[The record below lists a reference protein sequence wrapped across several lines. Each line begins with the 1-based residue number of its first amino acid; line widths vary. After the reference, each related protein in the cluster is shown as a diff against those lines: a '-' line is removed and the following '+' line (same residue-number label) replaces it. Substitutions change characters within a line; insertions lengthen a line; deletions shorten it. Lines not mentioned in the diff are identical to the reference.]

1 MNSLP
6 IDDVLPA
13 LRDALANRHEAVLEA
28 PPGAG
33 KTTRVPLALLNEPWL
48 AGQTILMLEPR
59 RLAARAAAE
68 RLASELGEKVGETV
82 GYRIRLD
89 SKVGPNT
96 RIEVV
101 TEGILTRRLQ
111 DDPALDGVG
120 LLIFDEYH
128 ERSLDADL
136 ALALSLNGRDLF
148 RDEQPLKILLMSA
161 TLEGERLAGLLDDA
175 PILRSE
181 GRMFPVQMR
190 WGRPYQVGEFI
201 EPRLVQTIL
210 DALQDET
217 GSVLVFL
224 PGQAEIR
231 RVNQQL
237 ADALGDRSDVL
248 LCPLHGELDLNA
260 QRAAIDP
267 APAGKRKVVLATNI
281 AETSL
286 TINGVRVV
294 IDAGLARVPRFDPGS
309 GMTRLDTQRISRASA
324 TQRAGRAGRLEPG
337 VCYRL
342 WSEDQHEGL
351 AAYGSAEILAA
362 DLAGLALQ
370 LARWGVTPAQLVW
383 LDVPPTAAYAQAQD
397 LLQRLGALNDDKLT
411 AHGQKMAELPAH
423 PRIAHLLLRGQD
435 LGLAV
440 TACDVAAL
448 LGERDILRGGGADLH
463 SRLALL
469 SGEERAR
476 GSQGGVQRAKQLA
489 RQYRGYLRGRAT
501 QPVADPEHPRWLGAL
516 NDDKLT
522 AHGQKMAELPAHPRI
537 AHLLLRGQDLGLAA
551 TACDVAALLGE
562 RDILRGGGADL
573 HSRLALLSGEE
584 RARGT
589 QGGVQRAKQ
598 LARQYRGYLRGRATQ
613 PVADPEHPRWLGALL
628 ALAYPDR
635 VAQQR
640 RPGGAE
646 YRLANGRAAVFAE
659 ADSLMK
665 QAWLVIADL
674 GSRQGQREERIYLA
688 ADFDPTLFDT
698 VLAEQVRNVDQLDW
712 DEREGV
718 LRAERQRKVGEL
730 VLSREPLSGL
740 DENARSQA
748 LVNLV
753 RRKGLELLPW
763 TPELRQ
769 WQARV
774 RLLRELDTGKTSE
787 WPDVSDSALLASLEH
802 WLMPYLGKV
811 SRLSH
816 FANLDISSYLH
827 NLLPWPLPQRLDE
840 LAPQHLKVPS
850 GSSVRLDYSEHP
862 PILAVRLQELFGL
875 ADTPRIAGGRQVV
888 KLHLLSPA
896 RRPVQVTQDLANFW
910 RSTYAEVK
918 KDLKGRYPKHY
929 WPDDPLVAEATA
941 RIKPR
946 K

>member
-1 MNSLP
+1 MISLP
-6 IDDVLPA
+6 IDEVLPA
-13 LRDALANRHEAVLEA
+13 LRQALGERHETVLEA

-33 KTTRVPLALLNEPWL
+33 KTTRVPLALLDEPWL

-68 RLASELGEKVGETV
+68 RLAEELGEKVGETV
-82 GYRIRLD
+82 GYRIRLE
-89 SKVGPNT
+89 SKVGPGT

-111 DDPALDGVG
+111 DDPALEGVG
-120 LLIFDEYH
+120 LLIFDEFH

-136 ALALSLNGRDLF
+136 ALALSLNGREMF

-161 TLEGERLAGLLDDA
+161 TLEGERLSSLLGEA
-175 PILRSE
+175 PVVRSE
-181 GRMFPVQMR
+181 GRMFPVTTR
-190 WGRPYQVGEFI
+190 WGRPFQPGEFI
-201 EPRLVQTIL
+201 EPRVVQTVL
-210 DALQDET
+210 EAVNDES

-231 RVNQQL
+231 RVHQQL
-237 ADALGDRSDVL
+237 EETLGSQPQIL
-248 LCPLHGELDLNA
+248 LCPLHGELDLAA
-260 QRAAIDP
+260 QRAAIEP
-267 APAGKRKVVLATNI
+267 APPGKRKVVLATNI

-286 TINGVRVV
+286 TIDGVRVV

-342 WSEDQHEGL
+342 WSEAQHEQL
-351 AAYGSAEILAA
+351 AAYGSAEILQA

-370 LARWGVTPAQLVW
+370 LARWGVAVEQLVW
-383 LDVPPTAAYAQAQD
+383 LDVPPAAAYAQARD
-397 LLQRLGALNDDKLT
+397 LLQRLGALACKAGEAATLT
-411 AHGQKMAELPAH
+411 RHGKAMAELPAH
-423 PRIAHLLLRGQD
+423 PRIAHLLLRGQA
-435 LGLAV
+435 LGLASM
-440 TACDVAAL
+440 ACDVAAL
-448 LGERDILRGGGADLH
+448 LGERDIQRGGGADLH

-469 SGEERAR
+469 AGEERVAR
-476 GSQGGVQRAKQLA
+476 GGQGGVQRARQLA
-489 RQYRGYLRGRAT
+489 RQYRGYLRGKASE
-501 QPVADPEHPRWLGAL
+501 PVADPEH
-516 NDDKLT
+516 
-522 AHGQKMAELPAHPRI
+522 
-537 AHLLLRGQDLGLAA
+537 
-551 TACDVAALLGE
+551 
-562 RDILRGGGADL
+562 
-573 HSRLALLSGEE
+573 S
-584 RARGT
+584 
-589 QGGVQRAKQ
+589 
-598 LARQYRGYLRGRATQ
+598 
-613 PVADPEHPRWLGALL
+613 RWLGALL

-640 RPGGAE
+640 RAGGAE
-646 YRLANGRAAVFAE
+646 YRLANGRAAMFSE
-659 ADSLMK
+659 IDSLMK
-665 QAWLVIADL
+665 QPWLVVADL

-688 ADFDPTLFDT
+688 AEFDPGLFDT
-698 VLAEQVRNVDQLDW
+698 VLAEQVSVVDQLDW

-730 VLSREPLSGL
+730 VLGREPLTGL
-740 DENARSQA
+740 DEAARSQA

-774 RLLRELDTGKTSE
+774 ALLRQLDLADKGQSE
-787 WPDVSDSALLASLEH
+787 WPDVSDPALLASMEH
-802 WLMPYLGKV
+802 WLAPYLGRV

-816 FANLDISSYLH
+816 FANLELANIIH

-840 LAPQHLKVPS
+840 LAPHHLSVPS
-850 GSSVRLDYSEHP
+850 GSSIRLDYSEQP

-875 ADTPRIAGGRQVV
+875 AETPRIAGGRQVV

-941 RIKPR
+941 RAKPR

>member
-1 MNSLP
+1 MISLP
-6 IDDVLPA
+6 IDAVLPA
-13 LRDALANRHEAVLEA
+13 LRRALSERHEAVLEA

-33 KTTRVPLALLNEPWL
+33 KTTRVPLALLDAPWL
-48 AGQTILMLEPR
+48 AGQRIVMLEPR

-111 DDPALDGVG
+111 ADPALEGVG
-120 LLIFDEYH
+120 LLIFDEFH

-136 ALALSLNGRDLF
+136 ALALSLNGRELL
-148 RDEQPLKILLMSA
+148 RDDPPLKILLMSA
-161 TLEGERLAGLLDDA
+161 TLEGERLSRLLDDA
-175 PILRSE
+175 PVVSSQ
-181 GRMFPVQMR
+181 GRMHPVEMR
-190 WGRPYQVGEFI
+190 WGRPFQPGEFI
-201 EPRLVQTIL
+201 EPRVV
-210 DALQDET
+210 DAVLQAVADES
-217 GSVLVFL
+217 GSLLVFL

-231 RVNQQL
+231 RVHQSLQ
-237 ADALGDRSDVL
+237 DALGDRRDLL

-260 QRAAIDP
+260 QRAAIEP
-267 APAGKRKVVLATNI
+267 APHGLRKIVLATNI

-286 TINGVRVV
+286 TIDGVRVV

-342 WSEDQHEGL
+342 WSEAQHDQL
-351 AAYGSAEILAA
+351 AAHGAAEILQA
-362 DLAGLALQ
+362 DLAGMALQ
-370 LARWGVTPAQLVW
+370 LSRWGVTPDQLQW
-383 LDVPPTAAYAQAQD
+383 LDQPPTAACSQAQD
-397 LLQRLGALNDDKLT
+397 LLTRLGAFRPGSRDTLSE
-411 AHGQKMAELPAH
+411 HGQAMAELPAH

-435 LGLAV
+435 LGLGDM
-440 TACDVAAL
+440 ACDVAAL

-463 SRLALL
+463 TRLALL
-469 SGEERAR
+469 SGESRAAR
-476 GSQGGVQRAKQLA
+476 GSQGGVQRARQLS
-489 RQYRGYLRGRAT
+489 RQYRGMLRGKARTAV
-501 QPVADPEHPRWLGAL
+501 PDAD
-516 NDDKLT
+516 
-522 AHGQKMAELPAHPRI
+522 
-537 AHLLLRGQDLGLAA
+537 
-551 TACDVAALLGE
+551 
-562 RDILRGGGADL
+562 
-573 HSRLALLSGEE
+573 
-584 RARGT
+584 
-589 QGGVQRAKQ
+589 
-598 LARQYRGYLRGRATQ
+598 
-613 PVADPEHPRWLGALL
+613 HPRWLGALL

-640 RPGGAE
+640 REGGGE

-659 ADSLMK
+659 ADALMK
-665 QAWLVIADL
+665 YPWLVIADL

-688 ADFDPTLFDT
+688 ADFDPALFDG
-698 VLAEQVRNVDQLDW
+698 VLAEQVETLDLLDW
-712 DEREGV
+712 DERENV

-730 VLSREPLSGL
+730 VLGREPLPGL
-740 DENARSQA
+740 DEDARARA
-748 LVNLV
+748 LLGLV
-753 RRKGLELLPW
+753 RRKGLALLPW

-774 RLLRELDTGKTSE
+774 ALLRQIDLDKDGHSE
-787 WPDVSDSALLASLEH
+787 WPDLGDEALLGTLED
-802 WLMPYLGKV
+802 WLQPYVGKV

-816 FANLDISSYLH
+816 FAQLDLSSILR
-827 NLLPWPLPQRLDE
+827 NQLPWPLPQRLDDW
-840 LAPQHLKVPS
+840 APVHLHVPS
-850 GSSVRLDYSEHP
+850 GSNIRLDYSETP

-875 ADTPRIAGGRQVV
+875 ADTPRIAQGRLQV

-896 RRPVQVTQDLANFW
+896 RRPVQVTQDLASFW
-910 RSTYAEVK
+910 RTTYAEVK

-941 RIKPR
+941 RAKPR
-946 K
+946 KS

>member
-6 IDDVLPA
+6 IDEVLPA
-13 LRDALANRHEAVLEA
+13 LRAALASRHEAVLEA

-33 KTTRVPLALLNEPWL
+33 KTTRVPLALLDQDWL

-89 SKVGPNT
+89 SKVGPRT

-111 DDPALDGVG
+111 DDPALEGVG
-120 LLIFDEYH
+120 LLIFDEFH

-136 ALALSLNGRDLF
+136 ALALSLNGRELF
-148 RDEQPLKILLMSA
+148 REEQPLKILLMSA
-161 TLEGERLAGLLDDA
+161 TLEGERLSTLLGDA

-181 GRMFPVQMR
+181 GRMFPVTQR
-190 WGRPYQVGEFI
+190 WGRPFQPGEFI
-201 EPRLVQTIL
+201 EPRVVQTVL
-210 DALQDET
+210 EALNDES
-217 GSVLVFL
+217 GSLLVFL

-231 RVNQQL
+231 RVHQQL
-237 ADALGDRSDVL
+237 AEALGERSEVL
-248 LCPLHGELDLNA
+248 LCPLHGELDLAA

-267 APAGKRKVVLATNI
+267 APAGQRKVVLATNI

-294 IDAGLARVPRFDPGS
+294 VDAGLARVPRFDPGS

-342 WSEDQHEGL
+342 WSADQQEQL
-351 AAYGSAEILAA
+351 AAYASAEILQA

-370 LARWGVTPAQLVW
+370 LARWGVTPNQLAW
-383 LDVPPTAAYAQAQD
+383 LDAPPSAAYAQAQD
-397 LLQRLGALNDDKLT
+397 LLLRLGAIKDDGSLSQ
-411 AHGQKMAELPAH
+411 HGQAMAELPAH
-423 PRIAHLLLRGQD
+423 PRIAHLLLRGQS
-435 LGLAV
+435 LGLASM
-440 TACDVAAL
+440 ACDVAAL
-448 LGERDILRGGGADLH
+448 LGERDILRGAGADLH
-463 SRLALL
+463 SRLLLL
-469 SGEERAR
+469 SGEERAAR
-476 GSQGGVQRAKQLA
+476 GAQGGVQRARQLA
-489 RQYRGYLRGRAT
+489 RQYRGYLRG
-501 QPVADPEHPRWLGAL
+501 P
-516 NDDKLT
+516 
-522 AHGQKMAELPAHPRI
+522 AESA
-537 AHLLLRGQDLGLAA
+537 
-551 TACDVAALLGE
+551 
-562 RDILRGGGADL
+562 
-573 HSRLALLSGEE
+573 
-584 RARGT
+584 
-589 QGGVQRAKQ
+589 
-598 LARQYRGYLRGRATQ
+598 
-613 PVADPEHPRWLGALL
+613 VADPEHPRWLGALL

-646 YRLANGRAAVFAE
+646 YRLANGRAAQFGE
-659 ADSLMK
+659 ADNLMK
-665 QAWLVIADL
+665 QPWLVIADL

-688 ADFDPTLFDT
+688 ADLDPALFDN
-698 VLAEQVRNVDQLDW
+698 VLAEQMRQVDQLDW

-730 VLSREPLSGL
+730 VLAREPLTGL
-740 DENARSQA
+740 DESARSQA

-774 RLLRELDTGKTSE
+774 ALLRQLEWADKGESQ
-787 WPDVSDSALLASLEH
+787 WPDVSDTALLAGLEQ
-802 WLMPYLGKV
+802 WLQPYLGKV

-816 FANLDISSYLH
+816 FANLELAGIIH

-840 LAPQHLKVPS
+840 LAPHHLKVPS
-850 GSSVRLDYSEHP
+850 GSSIRLDYSEQP

-929 WPDDPLVAEATA
+929 WPDDPLIAEATA
-941 RIKPR
+941 RAKPR

>member
-6 IDDVLPA
+6 IDAVLPA
-13 LRDALANRHEAVLEA
+13 LRQALADRDEAVLEA

-33 KTTRVPLALLNEPWL
+33 KTTRVPLALLHESWL

-68 RLASELGEKVGETV
+68 RLASELGEGVGETV

-101 TEGILTRRLQ
+101 TEGVLTRRLQ
-111 DDPALDGVG
+111 EDPSLEGVG
-120 LLIFDEYH
+120 LLIFDEFH

-136 ALALSLNGRDLF
+136 ALALSLNGRALF

-161 TLEGERLAGLLDDA
+161 TLEGARLSSLLNDA
-175 PILRSE
+175 PVISSE
-181 GRMFPVQMR
+181 GRMFPVSMQ
-190 WGRPYQVGEFI
+190 WGRPFQPGEFI
-201 EPRLVQTIL
+201 EPRVLQTVL
-210 DALQDET
+210 DALGTES

-237 ADALGDRSDVL
+237 ADAIGDRSDVL
-248 LCPLHGELDLNA
+248 LCPLHGELDLSA
-260 QRAAIDP
+260 QRAAIEP
-267 APAGKRKVVLATNI
+267 APKGKRKVVLATNI

-286 TINGVRVV
+286 TIDGVRVV
-294 IDAGLARVPRFDPGS
+294 IDAGLSRVPRFDPGS

-342 WSEDQHEGL
+342 WSEAQHEQL
-351 AAYGSAEILAA
+351 AAYGAAEILQA

-370 LARWGVTPAQLVW
+370 LARWGVEPAQLTW
-383 LDVPPTAAYAQAQD
+383 LDLPPAAAYAQAQD
-397 LLQRLGALNDDKLT
+397 LLARLGALTRNPGEDWKLT
-411 AHGQKMAELPAH
+411 PHGQSMVEVPAH
-423 PRIAHLLLRGQD
+423 PRIAHLLLRGHE
-435 LGLAV
+435 LGLGAL
-440 TACDVAAL
+440 ACDVAAL
-448 LGERDILRGGGADLH
+448 LGERDILRGAGADLH
-463 SRLALL
+463 SRLTLL
-469 SGEERAR
+469 AGAERAAK
-476 GSQGGVQRAKQLA
+476 GAQGGVQRARQLS
-489 RQYRGYLRGRAT
+489 RQYRGYLRGTVRK
-501 QPVADPEHPRWLGAL
+501 PVADP
-516 NDDKLT
+516 D
-522 AHGQKMAELPAHPRI
+522 
-537 AHLLLRGQDLGLAA
+537 
-551 TACDVAALLGE
+551 
-562 RDILRGGGADL
+562 
-573 HSRLALLSGEE
+573 
-584 RARGT
+584 
-589 QGGVQRAKQ
+589 
-598 LARQYRGYLRGRATQ
+598 
-613 PVADPEHPRWLGALL
+613 HPRWLGALL

-640 RPGGAE
+640 RAGGAE
-646 YRLANGRAAVFAE
+646 YRLANGRAALFSEPDA
-659 ADSLMK
+659 LMK
-665 QAWLVIADL
+665 QPWLVVADL

-688 ADFDPTLFDT
+688 AEFDPDLFDS
-698 VLAEQVRNVDQLDW
+698 VLAEQVTQFDQLDW

-718 LRAERQRKVGEL
+718 FRAERQRKAGEL
-730 VLSREPLSGL
+730 IISREPLTGL
-740 DENARSQA
+740 DDSARGQA
-748 LVNLV
+748 LLALV

-774 RLLRELDTGKTSE
+774 GLLRQMDLQTLSESE
-787 WPDVSDSALLASLEH
+787 WPDVSNDGLLTTLEH
-802 WLMPYLGKV
+802 WLLPYLGKV
-811 SRLSH
+811 TRLSH
-816 FANLDISSYLH
+816 FSNLDLSSILH

-840 LAPQHLKVPS
+840 LAPHHLTVPS
-850 GSSVRLDYSEHP
+850 GSSVRLDYSESP

-875 ADTPRIAGGRQVV
+875 ADTPRIANGRQIV

-929 WPDDPLVAEATA
+929 WPDDPLIAEPTA
-941 RIKPR
+941 RVKPR

>member
-1 MNSLP
+1 MISLP
-6 IDDVLPA
+6 IDEVLPA
-13 LRDALANRHEAVLEA
+13 LREALATRHEAVLEA

-89 SKVGPNT
+89 SKVGPKT

-111 DDPALDGVG
+111 DDPALEGVG
-120 LLIFDEYH
+120 LLIFDEFH

-136 ALALSLNGRDLF
+136 ALALSLNGRELF
-148 RDEQPLKILLMSA
+148 RDDQPLKILLMSA

-181 GRMFPVQMR
+181 GRMYPVAMR
-190 WGRPYQVGEFI
+190 WGRPFQPGEFI

-210 DALQDET
+210 EALNDET

-231 RVNQQL
+231 RVHQQL
-237 ADALGDRSDVL
+237 ADALGESTQVL
-248 LCPLHGELDLNA
+248 LCPLHGELDLAA

-286 TINGVRVV
+286 TIDGVRVV

-309 GMTRLDTQRISRASA
+309 GMTRLDTQRISKASA

-342 WSEDQHEGL
+342 WSQDQHEQL
-351 AAYGSAEILAA
+351 AAYASAEILSA

-370 LARWGVTPAQLVW
+370 LGRWGVTPTQLVW
-383 LDVPPTAAYAQAQD
+383 LDVPPAAAYAQAQD
-397 LLQRLGALNDDKLT
+397 LLGRLGALDGEALT
-411 AHGQKMAELPAH
+411 RHGQAMAELPAH
-423 PRIAHLLLRGQD
+423 PRIAHLLLRGQA
-435 LGLAV
+435 LGLADM
-440 TACDVAAL
+440 ACDVAAL
-448 LGERDILRGGGADLH
+448 LGERDILRGAGADLH
-463 SRLALL
+463 SRLVLL
-469 SGEERAR
+469 SGEERAAR
-476 GSQGGVQRAKQLA
+476 GAQGGVQRARQLA
-489 RQYRGYLRGRAT
+489 RQYRGYLRGKASE
-501 QPVADPEHPRWLGAL
+501 PVSDP
-516 NDDKLT
+516 D
-522 AHGQKMAELPAHPRI
+522 
-537 AHLLLRGQDLGLAA
+537 
-551 TACDVAALLGE
+551 
-562 RDILRGGGADL
+562 
-573 HSRLALLSGEE
+573 
-584 RARGT
+584 
-589 QGGVQRAKQ
+589 
-598 LARQYRGYLRGRATQ
+598 
-613 PVADPEHPRWLGALL
+613 HPRWLGALL

-640 RPGGAE
+640 RAGGAE
-646 YRLANGRAAVFAE
+646 YRLANGRAALFAE

-688 ADFDPTLFDT
+688 ADFDPALFDS
-698 VLAEQVRNVDQLDW
+698 VLAEQVRVVDQLDW

-730 VLSREPLSGL
+730 ILSREPLTGL
-740 DENARSQA
+740 DETARSQA

-753 RRKGLELLPW
+753 RSKGLELLPW

-774 RLLRELDTGKTSE
+774 ALLRQLDLGSKSESE
-787 WPDVSDSALLASLEH
+787 WPDVSDAALLKNLEH

-816 FANLDISSYLH
+816 FANLDLSSIVH

-840 LAPQHLKVPS
+840 LAPHHLSVPS
-850 GSSVRLDYSEHP
+850 GSSIRLDYSEQP

-875 ADTPRIAGGRQVV
+875 SDTPRIAGGRQVV

>member
-1 MNSLP
+1 MISLP
-6 IDDVLPA
+6 IDEVLPA
-13 LRDALANRHEAVLEA
+13 LREALATRHEAVLEA

-89 SKVGPNT
+89 SKVGPRT

-111 DDPALDGVG
+111 DDPALEGVG
-120 LLIFDEYH
+120 LLIFDEFH

-136 ALALSLNGRDLF
+136 ALALSLNGRELF
-148 RDEQPLKILLMSA
+148 RDDQPLKILLMSA

-181 GRMFPVQMR
+181 GRMYPVAMR
-190 WGRPYQVGEFI
+190 WGRPFQPGEFI

-210 DALQDET
+210 EALNDET
-217 GSVLVFL
+217 GSLLVFL

-231 RVNQQL
+231 RVHQQL
-237 ADALGDRSDVL
+237 ADALGENTQVL
-248 LCPLHGELDLNA
+248 LCPLHGELDLAA

-267 APAGKRKVVLATNI
+267 APTGKRKVVLATNI

-286 TINGVRVV
+286 TIDGVRVV

-342 WSEDQHEGL
+342 WSQDQHEQL
-351 AAYGSAEILAA
+351 AAYASAEILSA

-370 LARWGVTPAQLVW
+370 LGRWGVTPTQLVW
-383 LDVPPTAAYAQAQD
+383 LDVPPAAAYAQAQD
-397 LLQRLGALNDDKLT
+397 LLDRLGALDGESLT
-411 AHGQKMAELPAH
+411 RHGQAMAELPAH
-423 PRIAHLLLRGQD
+423 PRIAHLLLRGQA
-435 LGLAV
+435 LGLADM
-440 TACDVAAL
+440 ACDVAAL
-448 LGERDILRGGGADLH
+448 LGERDILRGAGADLH
-463 SRLALL
+463 SRLVLL
-469 SGEERAR
+469 SGEERAAR
-476 GSQGGVQRAKQLA
+476 GAQGGVQRARQLA
-489 RQYRGYLRGRAT
+489 RQYRGYLRGKASE
-501 QPVADPEHPRWLGAL
+501 PV
-516 NDDKLT
+516 
-522 AHGQKMAELPAHPRI
+522 
-537 AHLLLRGQDLGLAA
+537 
-551 TACDVAALLGE
+551 
-562 RDILRGGGADL
+562 
-573 HSRLALLSGEE
+573 S
-584 RARGT
+584 
-589 QGGVQRAKQ
+589 
-598 LARQYRGYLRGRATQ
+598 
-613 PVADPEHPRWLGALL
+613 DPEHPRWLGALL

-640 RPGGAE
+640 RAGGAE
-646 YRLANGRAAVFAE
+646 YRLANGRAALFAE

-665 QAWLVIADL
+665 QPWLVIADL

-688 ADFDPTLFDT
+688 ADFDPALFDS
-698 VLAEQVRNVDQLDW
+698 VLAEQVRVVDQLDW

-730 VLSREPLSGL
+730 ILSREPLTGL
-740 DENARSQA
+740 DETARSQA

-774 RLLRELDTGKTSE
+774 ALLRQLDIAGKGESE
-787 WPDVSDSALLASLEH
+787 WPDVSDAALLKSLEH

-816 FANLDISSYLH
+816 FANLDLSSIVH

-840 LAPQHLKVPS
+840 LAPHHLSVPS
-850 GSSVRLDYSEHP
+850 GSSIRLDYSEQP

-875 ADTPRIAGGRQVV
+875 AETPRIAGGRQVV

>member
-6 IDDVLPA
+6 IDEVLPA
-13 LRDALANRHEAVLEA
+13 LREALAARHEAVLEA

-33 KTTRVPLALLNEPWL
+33 KTTRVPLALLDQDWL

-89 SKVGPNT
+89 SKVGPRT

-111 DDPALDGVG
+111 DDPALEGVG
-120 LLIFDEYH
+120 LLIFDEFH

-136 ALALSLNGRDLF
+136 ALALSLNGRELF
-148 RDEQPLKILLMSA
+148 RDQQPLKILLMSA
-161 TLEGERLAGLLDDA
+161 TLEGERLSTLLGDA

-181 GRMFPVQMR
+181 GRMFPVTQR
-190 WGRPYQVGEFI
+190 WGRPFQPGEFI
-201 EPRLVQTIL
+201 EPRVVQTIL
-210 DALQDET
+210 EALNDES
-217 GSVLVFL
+217 GSLLVFL

-231 RVNQQL
+231 RVHQQL
-237 ADALGDRSDVL
+237 AEALGPRADIL
-248 LCPLHGELDLNA
+248 LCPLHGELDLAA

-267 APAGKRKVVLATNI
+267 APAGQRKVVLATNI

-294 IDAGLARVPRFDPGS
+294 VDAGLARVPRFDPGS

-342 WSEDQHEGL
+342 WSADQQEQL
-351 AAYGSAEILAA
+351 AAYASAEILQA

-370 LARWGVTPAQLVW
+370 LARWGVAPNQLAW
-383 LDVPPTAAYAQAQD
+383 LDAPPSAAYAQAQD
-397 LLQRLGALNDDKLT
+397 LLLRLGALNDDGTLT
-411 AHGQKMAELPAH
+411 RHGQAMAELPAH
-423 PRIAHLLLRGQD
+423 PRIAHLLLRGQS
-435 LGLAV
+435 LGLAQM
-440 TACDVAAL
+440 ACDVAAL

-463 SRLALL
+463 SRLVLL
-469 SGEERAR
+469 SGEERAAR
-476 GSQGGVQRAKQLA
+476 GAQGGVQRARQLS
-489 RQYRGYLRGRAT
+489 RQYRGYLRG
-501 QPVADPEHPRWLGAL
+501 Q
-516 NDDKLT
+516 
-522 AHGQKMAELPAHPRI
+522 AESA
-537 AHLLLRGQDLGLAA
+537 
-551 TACDVAALLGE
+551 V
-562 RDILRGGGADL
+562 
-573 HSRLALLSGEE
+573 S
-584 RARGT
+584 
-589 QGGVQRAKQ
+589 
-598 LARQYRGYLRGRATQ
+598 
-613 PVADPEHPRWLGALL
+613 DPEHPRWLGALL

-646 YRLANGRAAVFAE
+646 YRLANGRAALFSE
-659 ADSLMK
+659 TDNLMK
-665 QAWLVIADL
+665 QPWLVIADL

-688 ADFDPTLFDT
+688 ADFDPALFDS
-698 VLAEQVRNVDQLDW
+698 VLAEQVRTVDQLDW

-730 VLSREPLSGL
+730 VLSREPLTGL
-740 DENARSQA
+740 DESARSQA

-774 RLLRELDTGKTSE
+774 SLLRQLDLADKGESQ
-787 WPDVSDSALLASLEH
+787 WPDVSDGALLEGLEQ
-802 WLMPYLGKV
+802 WLQPYLGKV

-816 FANLDISSYLH
+816 FANLELASIVH

-840 LAPQHLKVPS
+840 LAPHHLTVPS
-850 GSSVRLDYSEHP
+850 GSSIRLDYSEQP

-875 ADTPRIAGGRQVV
+875 SDTPRIAGGRQVV

-929 WPDDPLVAEATA
+929 WPDDPLIAEATA
-941 RIKPR
+941 RVKPR

>member
-1 MNSLP
+1 MISLP
-6 IDDVLPA
+6 IDAVLPA
-13 LRDALANRHEAVLEA
+13 LRQALSTRHEAVLEA

-111 DDPALDGVG
+111 DDPALEGVG
-120 LLIFDEYH
+120 LLIFDEFH

-136 ALALSLNGRDLF
+136 ALALSLNGRELL
-148 RDEQPLKILLMSA
+148 RDDPPLKILLMSA
-161 TLEGERLAGLLDDA
+161 TLEGERLSALLDDA
-175 PILRSE
+175 PVVSSE
-181 GRMFPVQMR
+181 GRMFPVDIQ
-190 WGRPYQVGEFI
+190 WGRPFQPGEFV
-201 EPRLVQTIL
+201 EPRVVQTVL
-210 DALQDET
+210 DALGNET
-217 GSVLVFL
+217 GSLLVFL

-231 RVNQQL
+231 RVHQQL
-237 ADALGDRSDVL
+237 ADALGERRDIV

-267 APAGKRKVVLATNI
+267 APAGSRKVVLATNI

-286 TINGVRVV
+286 TIDGVRVV

-342 WSEDQHEGL
+342 WSEAQHEQL
-351 AAYGSAEILAA
+351 AGYGSAEILQA

-370 LARWGVTPAQLVW
+370 LARWGVTPEQLQW
-383 LDVPPTAAYAQAQD
+383 LDLPPAAAIAQARD
-397 LLQRLGALNDDKLT
+397 LLQRLGALQADGRLST
-411 AHGQKMAELPAH
+411 HGQAMAEMPAH
-423 PRIAHLLLRGQD
+423 PRIAHLLLRGQQ
-435 LGLAV
+435 LGLANM
-440 TACDVAAL
+440 ACDVAAL
-448 LGERDILRGGGADLH
+448 LGERDILRGAGADVH
-463 SRLALL
+463 SRLVLL
-469 SGEERAR
+469 SGEQKAQRNA
-476 GSQGGVQRAKQLA
+476 QGGVQRARQLA
-489 RQYRGYLRGRAT
+489 RQYRGYLRGKAG
-501 QPVADPEHPRWLGAL
+501 QAVADP
-516 NDDKLT
+516 D
-522 AHGQKMAELPAHPRI
+522 
-537 AHLLLRGQDLGLAA
+537 
-551 TACDVAALLGE
+551 
-562 RDILRGGGADL
+562 
-573 HSRLALLSGEE
+573 
-584 RARGT
+584 
-589 QGGVQRAKQ
+589 
-598 LARQYRGYLRGRATQ
+598 
-613 PVADPEHPRWLGALL
+613 HPRWLGALL

-635 VAQQR
+635 VARQR
-640 RPGGAE
+640 RDGSAE
-646 YRLANGRAAVFAE
+646 YRLANGRAALFSETDA
-659 ADSLMK
+659 LMK
-665 QAWLVIADL
+665 HEWLVVADL

-688 ADFDPTLFDT
+688 ADLDPALFDN
-698 VLAEQVRNVDQLDW
+698 VLAEQVLAIDYLDW

-730 VLSREPLSGL
+730 VLSSEPLPKL
-740 DENARSQA
+740 DDAARGQA
-748 LVNLV
+748 LLGLV
-753 RRKGLELLPW
+753 RRKGLELLNW

-774 RLLRELDTGKTSE
+774 MLLRELDAQQQVSSE
-787 WPDVSDSALLASLEH
+787 WPDVSDSALRDSLEQ
-802 WLMPYLGKV
+802 WLLPYLGKV

-816 FANLDISSYLH
+816 FAQLDLSSMLR

-840 LAPQHLKVPS
+840 LAPQHIQVPS
-850 GSSVRLDYSEHP
+850 GSSIRLDYSEQP

-875 ADTPRIAGGRQVV
+875 SDTPRIANGRQIV

-941 RIKPR
+941 RAKPR
-946 K
+946 KG

>member
-1 MNSLP
+1 MISLP
-6 IDDVLPA
+6 IDEVLPA
-13 LRDALANRHEAVLEA
+13 LRLALAERDETVLEA

-48 AGQTILMLEPR
+48 AGQKILMLEPR

-111 DDPALDGVG
+111 HDPALEGVG
-120 LLIFDEYH
+120 LLIFDEFH

-136 ALALSLNGRDLF
+136 ALALSLSGRELF

-161 TLEGERLAGLLDDA
+161 TLEGERLASILDDA

-181 GRMFPVQMR
+181 GRMYPVAMR
-190 WGRPYQVGEFI
+190 WGRPFVPGEFI
-201 EPRLVQTIL
+201 EPRVVQTVL
-210 DALQDET
+210 DAINDES
-217 GSVLVFL
+217 GSLLVFL

-237 ADALGDRSDVL
+237 ADALGSRSDIL
-248 LCPLHGELDLNA
+248 LCPLHGELDLAA
-260 QRAAIDP
+260 QRAAIEP
-267 APAGKRKVVLATNI
+267 ASKGLRKVVLATNI

-286 TINGVRVV
+286 TIDGVRVV

-342 WSEDQHEGL
+342 WSEDQHAQL
-351 AAYGSAEILAA
+351 AAYGSAEILQA

-370 LARWGVTPAQLVW
+370 LARWGVTPEQLIW
-383 LDVPPTAAYAQAQD
+383 LDVPPSASYAQARQ
-397 LLQRLGALNDDKLT
+397 LLERLGALRGEKLT
-411 AHGQKMAELPAH
+411 PHGEAMAELPAH
-423 PRIAHLLLRGQD
+423 PRIAHLLIRGQD
-435 LGLAV
+435 LGLADM
-440 TACDVAAL
+440 ACDVAAL
-448 LGERDILRGGGADLH
+448 LGERDILRGAGADVH

-469 SGEERAR
+469 SGESRAAR
-476 GSQGGVQRAKQLA
+476 GGQGGVQRAKQLA
-489 RQYRGYLRGRAT
+489 RQYRSNLRGKPT
-501 QPVADPEHPRWLGAL
+501 QPVADP
-516 NDDKLT
+516 D
-522 AHGQKMAELPAHPRI
+522 
-537 AHLLLRGQDLGLAA
+537 
-551 TACDVAALLGE
+551 
-562 RDILRGGGADL
+562 
-573 HSRLALLSGEE
+573 
-584 RARGT
+584 
-589 QGGVQRAKQ
+589 
-598 LARQYRGYLRGRATQ
+598 
-613 PVADPEHPRWLGALL
+613 HPRWLGALL

-640 RPGGAE
+640 KPGGAE
-646 YRLANGRAAVFAE
+646 YRLANGRAALFSEV
-659 ADSLMK
+659 DGLMK
-665 QAWLVIADL
+665 QPWLVIADL

-688 ADFDPTLFDT
+688 AEFDPALLDG
-698 VLAEQVRNVDQLDW
+698 VLSEQVNVVDQLDW

-730 VLSREPLSGL
+730 VLSREPLTGL
-740 DENARSQA
+740 DEAARTQA

-774 RLLRELDTGKTSE
+774 ALLRELEIQAQGQSE
-787 WPDVSDSALLASLEH
+787 WPDVSDTALVAGLEDWLA
-802 WLMPYLGKV
+802 PYLGRV

-816 FANLDISSYLH
+816 FANLDLSSIVH
-827 NLLPWPLPQRLDE
+827 NLLKWPLPQRLDE
-840 LAPQHLKVPS
+840 LAPHHIKVPS
-850 GSSVRLDYSEHP
+850 GSSVRLDYSEYP

-946 K
+946 KV

>member
-1 MNSLP
+1 MISLP
-6 IDDVLPA
+6 IDDVIPA
-13 LRDALANRHEAVLEA
+13 LRAALAERHEAVLEA

-68 RLASELGEKVGETV
+68 RLASELGEKVGQTV

-111 DDPALDGVG
+111 DDPALEGVG
-120 LLIFDEYH
+120 LLIFDEFH

-136 ALALSLNGRDLF
+136 ALALSLNGRELF

-161 TLEGERLAGLLDDA
+161 TLEGERLASLLGDA
-175 PILRSE
+175 PILRSQ
-181 GRMFPVQMR
+181 GRMYPVAMR
-190 WGRPYQVGEFI
+190 WGRPFQAGEFI

-210 DALQDET
+210 EALHDET
-217 GSVLVFL
+217 GSLLVFL

-231 RVNQQL
+231 RVHQQL
-237 ADALGDRSDVL
+237 ADALGEQNTVL
-248 LCPLHGELDLNA
+248 LCPLHGELDLAA

-267 APAGKRKVVLATNI
+267 APAGQRKVVLATNI

-286 TINGVRVV
+286 TIDGVRVV

-342 WSEDQHEGL
+342 WSEDQHEQL
-351 AAYGSAEILAA
+351 AAYGSAEILSA
-362 DLAGLALQ
+362 DLAALALQ
-370 LARWGVTPAQLVW
+370 LGRWGVTPGQLVW
-383 LDVPPTAAYAQAQD
+383 LDQPPAAAYAQAQD
-397 LLQRLGALNDDKLT
+397 LLERLGALQGAGSGECKLT
-411 AHGQKMAELPAH
+411 AHGQAMAELPAH
-423 PRIAHLLLRGQD
+423 PRIAHLLLRGQA
-435 LGLAV
+435 LGLADM
-440 TACDVAAL
+440 ACDVAAL
-448 LGERDILRGGGADLH
+448 LGERDILRGAGADLH

-469 SGEERAR
+469 GGEQRAAR
-476 GSQGGVQRAKQLA
+476 AAQGGVQRARQLA
-489 RQYRGYLRGRAT
+489 RQYRGYLRT
-501 QPVADPEHPRWLGAL
+501 QAQAPVADPA
-516 NDDKLT
+516 
-522 AHGQKMAELPAHPRI
+522 
-537 AHLLLRGQDLGLAA
+537 
-551 TACDVAALLGE
+551 
-562 RDILRGGGADL
+562 
-573 HSRLALLSGEE
+573 
-584 RARGT
+584 
-589 QGGVQRAKQ
+589 
-598 LARQYRGYLRGRATQ
+598 
-613 PVADPEHPRWLGALL
+613 HPRWLGALL

-640 RPGGAE
+640 RAGGAE
-646 YRLANGRAAVFAE
+646 YRLANGRAALFAE

-665 QAWLVIADL
+665 QPWLVIADL

-688 ADFDPTLFDT
+688 ADFDPALFDS
-698 VLAEQVRNVDQLDW
+698 VLAEQVRTVDQLDW

-730 VLSREPLSGL
+730 VLSREPLTGL
-740 DENARSQA
+740 DEAARSLA
-748 LVNLV
+748 LVGLV

-774 RLLRELDTGKTSE
+774 ALLRQLDLDAQGQSP
-787 WPDVSDSALLASLEH
+787 WPDVSDAALLAGLEQ
-802 WLMPYLGKV
+802 WLLPYLGKV

-816 FANLDISSYLH
+816 FVNLELPSIVH

-840 LAPQHLKVPS
+840 LAPHHLKVPS

-862 PILAVRLQELFGL
+862 PVLAVRLQELFGL

>member
-1 MNSLP
+1 MISLP
-6 IDDVLPA
+6 IDEVLPA
-13 LRDALANRHEAVLEA
+13 LRQALRERHEAVLEA

-48 AGQTILMLEPR
+48 AGQRIVMLEPR

-89 SKVGPNT
+89 SNVGPNT

-111 DDPALDGVG
+111 DDPALEGVG
-120 LLIFDEYH
+120 LLIFDEFH

-136 ALALSLNGRDLF
+136 ALALSLNGRELF

-161 TLEGERLAGLLDDA
+161 TLEGERLASLLNDA
-175 PILRSE
+175 PVVRSE
-181 GRMFPVQMR
+181 GRMFPVAMR
-190 WGRPYQVGEFI
+190 WGRPFVPGEFI
-201 EPRLVQTIL
+201 EPRVVQTVL
-210 DALQDET
+210 DALNDER
-217 GSVLVFL
+217 GSLLVFL

-237 ADALGDRSDVL
+237 ADALGQRSDIV
-248 LCPLHGELDLNA
+248 LCPLHGELDLSA
-260 QRAAIDP
+260 QRAAIEP
-267 APAGKRKVVLATNI
+267 APNGVRKVVLATNI

-286 TINGVRVV
+286 TIDGVRVV

-324 TQRAGRAGRLEPG
+324 TQRAGRAGRLEDG

-342 WSEDQHEGL
+342 WSEDQHAQL
-351 AAYGSAEILAA
+351 AAYCSAEILQA

-370 LARWGVTPAQLVW
+370 LSRWGVTPEQLIW
-383 LDVPPTAAYAQAQD
+383 LDVPPSASYAQAQQ
-397 LLQRLGALNDDKLT
+397 LLERLGALREQPVLGWTLT
-411 AHGQKMAELPAH
+411 PHGEAMAELPAH
-423 PRIAHLLLRGQD
+423 PRIAHLLLRGQA
-435 LGLAV
+435 LGLAQM
-440 TACDVAAL
+440 ACDVAAL
-448 LGERDILRGGGADLH
+448 LGERDILRGAGADLH
-463 SRLALL
+463 SRLVLL
-469 SGEERAR
+469 SGESRAAR
-476 GSQGGVQRAKQLA
+476 GGQGGVQRAKQLA
-489 RQYRGYLRGRAT
+489 RQYRGYMRGPAVT
-501 QPVADPEHPRWLGAL
+501 PVADP
-516 NDDKLT
+516 D
-522 AHGQKMAELPAHPRI
+522 
-537 AHLLLRGQDLGLAA
+537 
-551 TACDVAALLGE
+551 
-562 RDILRGGGADL
+562 
-573 HSRLALLSGEE
+573 
-584 RARGT
+584 
-589 QGGVQRAKQ
+589 
-598 LARQYRGYLRGRATQ
+598 
-613 PVADPEHPRWLGALL
+613 HPRWLGALL

-640 RPGGAE
+640 KPGGAE
-646 YRLANGRAAVFAE
+646 YRLANGRAALFSEV
-659 ADSLMK
+659 DGLMK
-665 QAWLVIADL
+665 QPWLVIADL

-688 ADFDPTLFDT
+688 AEFDPALLDN
-698 VLAEQVRNVDQLDW
+698 VLSEQVRCVDQLDW

-730 VLSREPLSGL
+730 VLTREPLTGL
-740 DENARSQA
+740 DETARTQA

-753 RRKGLELLPW
+753 RRKGLALLPW

-774 RLLRELDTGKTSE
+774 MLLRQLDLDAQGQSE
-787 WPDVSDSALLASLEH
+787 WPDVSDSALVLGLEAWLA
-802 WLMPYLGKV
+802 PYLNRV

-816 FANLDISSYLH
+816 FASLDLSSIVH
-827 NLLPWPLPQRLDE
+827 NVLKWPLPQRLDE
-840 LAPQHLKVPS
+840 QAPHHIKVPS
-850 GSSVRLDYSEHP
+850 GSSVRLDYSEQP

-875 ADTPRIAGGRQVV
+875 ADTPRIAAGRQVV

-946 K
+946 KT

>member
-1 MNSLP
+1 MISLP
-6 IDDVLPA
+6 IDAVLPA
-13 LRDALANRHEAVLEA
+13 LREALAARHEAVLEA

-33 KTTRVPLALLNEPWL
+33 KTTRVPLALLHEPWL

-82 GYRIRLD
+82 GYRIRLE
-89 SKVGPNT
+89 SKVGPTT

-111 DDPALDGVG
+111 DDPALEGVG
-120 LLIFDEYH
+120 LLIFDEFH

-136 ALALSLNGRDLF
+136 ALALSLNGRALF

-161 TLEGERLAGLLDDA
+161 TLEGERLSSLLDDA
-175 PILRSE
+175 PVLRSD
-181 GRMFPVQMR
+181 GRMFPVSMH
-190 WGRPYQVGEFI
+190 WGRPFQPGEFI
-201 EPRLVQTIL
+201 EPRVVQAVL
-210 DALQDET
+210 DAIGIES

-237 ADALGDRSDVL
+237 ADALGERHDIM

-260 QRAAIDP
+260 QRAAIEP
-267 APAGKRKVVLATNI
+267 APKGIRKVVLATNI

-286 TINGVRVV
+286 TIDGVRVV

-342 WSEDQHEGL
+342 WSEAQHDQL
-351 AAYGSAEILAA
+351 AAYGTAEILQA

-370 LARWGVTPAQLVW
+370 LARWGVTPGQLVW
-383 LDVPPTAAYAQAQD
+383 LDLPPAAAYAQAQE
-397 LLQRLGALNDDKLT
+397 LLARLDGLVQKPGEDWKLT
-411 AHGQKMAELPAH
+411 NHGQAMAELPAH
-423 PRIAHLLLRGQD
+423 PRIAHLLLRGQA
-435 LGLAV
+435 LGLGEL
-440 TACDVAAL
+440 ACDVAAL
-448 LGERDILRGGGADLH
+448 LGERDILRGVGADLH
-463 SRLALL
+463 SRLTLL
-469 SGEERAR
+469 AGTERAAR
-476 GSQGGVQRAKQLA
+476 GAQGGVQRAKQLS
-489 RQYRGYLRGRAT
+489 RQYRGLLQKQRGGSNV
-501 QPVADPEHPRWLGAL
+501 PVGDPDHPRW
-516 NDDKLT
+516 
-522 AHGQKMAELPAHPRI
+522 P
-537 AHLLLRGQDLGLAA
+537 
-551 TACDVAALLGE
+551 
-562 RDILRGGGADL
+562 
-573 HSRLALLSGEE
+573 
-584 RARGT
+584 
-589 QGGVQRAKQ
+589 
-598 LARQYRGYLRGRATQ
+598 
-613 PVADPEHPRWLGALL
+613 GALL
-628 ALAYPDR
+628 AFAYPDR

-640 RPGGAE
+640 RAGGAE
-646 YRLANGRAAVFAE
+646 YRLANGRAALFSE
-659 ADSLMK
+659 ADALMK
-665 QAWLVIADL
+665 QPWLVVADL
-674 GSRQGQREERIYLA
+674 GSRQGQREERIYMA
-688 ADFDPTLFDT
+688 AEFDPALFDS
-698 VLAEQVRNVDQLDW
+698 VLAEQVAAVDYLEW

-718 LRAERQRKVGEL
+718 FRAERQRKVGEL
-730 VLSREPLSGL
+730 ILSREPLVNL
-740 DENARSQA
+740 DESARSQA
-748 LVNLV
+748 LLALV

-774 RLLRELDTGKTSE
+774 SLLRQLDLEQQSDSE
-787 WPDVSDSALLASLEH
+787 WPDVRDVALLASLEH

-816 FANLDISSYLH
+816 FGNLDLSSILH
-827 NLLPWPLPQRLDE
+827 NVLPWPLPQRLDE
-840 LAPQHLKVPS
+840 LAPHHLTVPS

-875 ADTPRIAGGRQVV
+875 ADTPRIAGGRQII

-929 WPDDPLVAEATA
+929 WPDDPLVAEPTA